1 MKAIIP
7 VAGIGSRLRPHTY
20 FLPKVLLNV
29 AGKPI
34 ISHILDNVIEA
45 GIQDIVIITGH
56 LGSEVEKFIQ
66 TNYSS
71 IKAKFVPQLEPL
83 GLAHAI
89 WCAKDEFEGEPILI
103 LLGDT
108 IFDINLNKLIEKDKS
123 VIGIHRVDNPS
134 RFGVVVTDSKKKI
147 VKLVEKPKLPIS
159 NIAIV
164 GVYYI
169 KNSDLLAEVLN
180 KLIAQNIQT
189 HKEYQLTDALQMMIE
204 RGEEFSIYPVDGWYD
219 CGKPETLLDTNKM
232 LLAKFSSFPKIPDTV
247 IIPPV
252 FIANDA
258 FVHRSIIGPYTTV
271 ASGATVL
278 DSIVRNSIVSNGAR
292 VESYLLN
299 ESIIGNNAIVR
310 GNFHRFNV
318 GNSSEINTE

>member
-34 ISHILDNVIEA
+34 LSHILDNVIKA
-45 GIQDIVIITGH
+45 GIQDIVIVTGH
-56 LGSEVEKFIQ
+56 FGDEIEKFVQ
-66 TNYSS
+66 TNCT
-71 IKAKFVPQLEPL
+71 IKAKFVQQPEPL
-83 GLAHAI
+83 GLGHAI
-89 WCAKDEFEGEPILI
+89 WCAKDEFRGEPILI

-108 IFDINLNKLIEKDKS
+108 IFDINLNKLIEKNKS
-123 VIGIHRVDNPS
+123 IIGIHRVDNPS
-134 RFGVVVTDSKKKI
+134 RFGVVVTDSKNKI
-147 VKLVEKPKLPIS
+147 IKLVEKPKLPVS
-159 NIAIV
+159 NLAIV
-164 GVYYI
+164 GVYFI
-169 KNSDLLAEVLN
+169 KNSNLLAESLN
-180 KLIAQNIQT
+180 ELIQKNIQT
-189 HKEYQLTDALQMMIE
+189 HKEYQLTDALQMMIDQ
-204 RGEEFSIYPVDGWYD
+204 GEEFSIYPVDGWYD
-219 CGKPETLLDTNKM
+219 CGKSETLLDTNKM

-258 FVHRSIIGPYTTV
+258 VVHRSIIGPYTTV